1 MNKALT
7 VIIPAYN
14 VSRYIAQGMDSLLEE
29 PSILPYLD
37 IIVVNDGSTD
47 DTLDKASKYANM
59 FPESVS
65 VINKENGG
73 HGSGINVGIRA
84 AKGKYFKV
92 LDGDD
97 WVRTDGLKELVNYI
111 IEDKGKPDAIINPF
125 EKVWEDGKREAIAFK
140 RIKTYTLV
148 EFQDIVQYN
157 YTLPLH
163 TITIRTSI
171 FRDNYIPQIDE
182 KISYD
187 DMEYILFPIPYITS
201 LVFLEEIVYEYR
213 LGIAGQSMN
222 PSQMAKKIN
231 MHTLVIDRLVDYYQS
246 NQHLFNGAQEAYYLR
261 ELVDTIATNYMIKLH
276 IGVTRRNLLEYR
288 KKYNCL
294 PMHLSRNKRFKF
306 LFRHDSISLLVS
318 RLYKL
323 RHE

>member
-97 WVRTDGLKELVNYI
+97 WVRTDGLKELVNYRRW
-111 IEDKGKPDAIINPF
+111 K
-125 EKVWEDGKREAIAFK
+125 KR
-140 RIKTYTLV
+140 
-148 EFQDIVQYN
+148 
-157 YTLPLH
+157 
-163 TITIRTSI
+163 
-171 FRDNYIPQIDE
+171 
-182 KISYD
+182 
-187 DMEYILFPIPYITS
+187 
-201 LVFLEEIVYEYR
+201 
-213 LGIAGQSMN
+213 G
-222 PSQMAKKIN
+222 
-231 MHTLVIDRLVDYYQS
+231 
-246 NQHLFNGAQEAYYLR
+246 
-261 ELVDTIATNYMIKLH
+261 
-276 IGVTRRNLLEYR
+276 
-288 KKYNCL
+288 NC
-294 PMHLSRNKRFKF
+294 
-306 LFRHDSISLLVS
+306 V
-318 RLYKL
+318 
-323 RHE
+323 